1 MASPTAAT
9 APTPR
14 RRLAAALAG
23 SLVLGSLAFV
33 GTLALLPS
41 PPAPL
46 CPDGTDLIRSTT
58 GPAACAHS
66 DVAPPGVNL
75 NRPVTTAALRA
86 REGAGPTA
94 HQVAEELGVPSTP
107 AAQVADPSVL
117 CDGDGTSGYRTQA
130 MYVVEAGATNRYAAL
145 RSTMQTWAAG
155 VDDVVNRSAA
165 LTGGVRRV
173 RYVTEAGG
181 GGCVAKV
188 LNVTVPAG
196 AMASFNATISAVK
209 ALGYDNPAR
218 KYMMWTDT
226 SGKGICGIAV
236 TYPYDT
242 DGQGNPNNGSYPQY
256 TRTDSPCWGLGNN
269 DYEHSVEAHEL
280 VHTFG
285 SVMASAPHG
294 TRAGHCYDESDTM
307 CYADG
312 GGFAM
317 RQVCPTNRE
326 YLLDCNS
333 DDYFSTFPDPG
344 SWLDTHWNVADS
356 RFLVGG
362 GDGSGGGN
370 AGTPT
375 VLGATI
381 GVNNPAVPGLST
393 QVSVTPLLPT
403 GRTLASVAWKA
414 GRADC
419 SFSAPTAVQSDV
431 TCNAGVTSST
441 LVTATLVDSTG
452 AKKVVSSPLTFATGS
467 ARPVTAVLSVA
478 GQSSAGAGAASVC
491 TGATT
496 PVTVAL
502 TDTATGQPIKG
513 LAATLARTV
522 GTTTTTS
529 SLPITKADGVGVG
542 SVALTTA
549 ASFSAATKAT
559 TVYAAAPAVT
569 KAATVGLCAP
579 ELTAAASTLSPW
591 YGDPVTVSGTLTRD
605 VGGVDVPV
613 ALASLPVTLTRTSVV
628 SGKTVTTVTTLGTA
642 KTAADGSYSVVT
654 KPIVNGTVKV
664 ALATSK
670 SYTGTS
676 ATLGDLAVRT
686 PTTALTGAV
695 DRTDVGY
702 GATVLVT
709 GSLTKTASTALP
721 VSGATVAVKVT
732 SASGTLTQVGT
743 GRTLANGSYSIPVPL
758 KVSGALSVVFAGAAG
773 LPAATAEVDDVTAG
787 TWATSLSTPTA
798 TPARVAVAQ
807 QSVITGSLTRTYGST
822 TEAGRGTLTVTVQ
835 PTGGATGTVRVT
847 TTANGTFTLKV
858 TPKVTTTYTVR
869 LVGLAGH
876 ADAAATPVT
885 VTVG

>member
-9 APTPR
+9 GPTPR

-33 GTLALLPS
+33 GTLALVPS

-46 CPDGTDLIRSTT
+46 CPDGTDIIRPAT
-58 GPAACAHS
+58 GPAACAHT
-66 DVAPPGVNL
+66 DEAPPGVDIGK
-75 NRPVTTAALRA
+75 PVSTAALRA

-94 HQVAEELGVPSTP
+94 HEVAEDFGVPSTP
-107 AAQVADPSVL
+107 AAQVSDPSVV

-145 RSTMQTWAAG
+145 RSTMQNWAAG

-181 GGCVAKV
+181 SGCVAKV

-196 AMASFNATISAVK
+196 SMSNFNATINAVRT
-209 ALGYDNPAR
+209 LGYDNPAR

-242 DGQGNPNNGSYPQY
+242 DGQGNPNNGLYPQY

-285 SVMASAPHG
+285 SVMSTAPHG

-312 GGFAM
+312 GGFTM
-317 RQVCPTNRE
+317 RQICPTNRE

-333 DDYFSTFPDPG
+333 DDYFSTYPDPG

-362 GDGSGGGN
+362 GNGTGGGSS
-370 AGTPT
+370 GTPT

-393 QVSVTPLLPT
+393 QVTVTPSLPT
-403 GRTLASVAWKA
+403 GRTLASVAWKSA
-414 GRADC
+414 RSDC
-419 SFSAPTAVQSDV
+419 TFTTPTAVQSDV
-431 TCNAGVTSST
+431 TCSAAVLTNTT
-441 LVTATLVDSTG
+441 VTATIVDSTG
-452 AKKVVSSPLTFATGS
+452 AKKVVSSPLTFATNT

-478 GQSSAGAGAASVC
+478 GQTSASATPASVC

-496 PVTVAL
+496 PVTVRL

-513 LAATLARTV
+513 LAATLTKTSG
-522 GTTTTTS
+522 GTSTTAT
-529 SLPITKADGVGVG
+529 LPLTKADGIGV
-542 SVALTTA
+542 SSQALLVATG
-549 ASFSAATKAT
+549 FSAATKAT
-559 TVYAAAPAVT
+559 KVYAAATPAT
-569 KAATVGLCAP
+569 KSAEVGICAP
-579 ELTAAASTLSPW
+579 TLTATASTLAPW
-591 YGDPVTVSGTLTRD
+591 YGDPVTVSGTLTRT

-613 ALASLPVTLTRTSVV
+613 SLASLPVTLTRTSVV
-628 SGKTVTTVTTLGTA
+628 SGKTVTTTTSLGSA
-642 KTAADGSYSVVT
+642 KTTADGSYSIAT
-654 KPIVNGTVKV
+654 KPLTDGTLKV
-664 ALATSK
+664 SLPTSR
-670 SYTGTS
+670 SYTG
-676 ATLGDLAVRT
+676 AAVTLGDLAVRVP
-686 PTTALTGAV
+686 PTTLTGAV
-695 DRTDVGY
+695 DKTDVGY
-702 GATVLVT
+702 GSTVVVT
-709 GSLTKTASTALP
+709 GSLTKSAATDLP
-721 VSGATVAVKVT
+721 VSGATVAVRVT
-732 SASGTLTQVGT
+732 SAGGKVTQVAT
-743 GRTLANGSYSIPVPL
+743 GRTLANGTYSIPVAL
-758 KVSGALSVVFAGAAG
+758 KVSGELSVALAGAAG
-773 LPAATAEVDDVTAG
+773 LPAATDVVDDVVAG
-787 TWATSLSTPTA
+787 TWTTELTTPTA
-798 TPARVAVAQ
+798 VPASVAAAQ
-807 QSVITGSLTRTYGST
+807 QSVITGRLNRTYGST
-822 TEAGRGTLTVTVQ
+822 TGAGRGTLTITVQ
-835 PTGGATGTVRVT
+835 PTGGATGTVKVAT
-847 TTANGTFTLKV
+847 SASGTFTLKV
-858 TPKVTTTYTVR
+858 APKVTTTYTVR

-876 ADAAATPVT
+876 TDAAAAPVT
-885 VTVG
+885 VTVS